1 MMVSFLVPVYNSA
14 PFLKECV
21 QSLTGQTY
29 TDLQIV
35 LINDGSTDGSWDILL
50 ELARQDKRIEVYS
63 KANGG
68 VAETRNL
75 LLKKARGEWVLFID
89 SDDWIEPDTV
99 ESLMNEQ
106 AVGNYDIVSYKLS
119 GQTGDGTVVYTRQQ
133 AVKLFLEHISFRGS
147 LCDKLIRQSLFDGL
161 SFDATVSYGEDAMMV
176 WQVLQRA
183 EKVCVLDK
191 GFYHYRINPDSI
203 SHQSFNGKKFSAYT
217 VWDFIKDD
225 VEKLWPEYKEI
236 ARARFACEMTQVL
249 YAAARSRYPHN
260 MSVQLLQEVI
270 RKNGR
275 FIKKTGISSLKMSL
289 YSWLV
294 SHNYYIA
301 RFLSRYV

>member
-1 MMVSFLVPVYNSA
+1 MKISIIVPVYNVEKYIDRCIS
-14 PFLKECV
+14 
-21 QSLTGQTY
+21 SLLDQDIDDY
-29 TDLQIV
+29 EIIIV
-35 LINDGSTDGSWDILL
+35 NDGSTDGSWDILL

-176 WQVLQRA
+176 WQVLQ
-183 EKVCVLDK
+183 
-191 GFYHYRINPDSI
+191 
-203 SHQSFNGKKFSAYT
+203 
-217 VWDFIKDD
+217 
-225 VEKLWPEYKEI
+225 
-236 ARARFACEMTQVL
+236 
-249 YAAARSRYPHN
+249 
-260 MSVQLLQEVI
+260 
-270 RKNGR
+270 
-275 FIKKTGISSLKMSL
+275 
-289 YSWLV
+289 
-294 SHNYYIA
+294 
-301 RFLSRYV
+301 

>member
-1 MMVSFLVPVYNSA
+1 MVSILVPVYNSA

-68 VAETRNL
+68 VAETRNQ

-99 ESLMNEQ
+99 ESLINEL
-106 AVGNYDIVSYKLS
+106 AVGNYDIVSYKMS
-119 GQTGDGTVVYTRQQ
+119 GKTDGDDTIVYTRQQ
-133 AVKLFLEHISFRGS
+133 AVKLFLEHITFRGS
-147 LCDKLIRQSLFDGL
+147 LWDKMIRRSLFEGL
-161 SFDATVSYGEDAMMV
+161 SFDAGVCYGEDALMV

-183 EKVCVLDK
+183 EKICVLNK
-191 GFYHYRINPDSI
+191 GFYHYRVNPNSI
-203 SHQSFNGKKFSAYT
+203 SRQSFNGMKFSAYT
-217 VWDFIKDD
+217 TWDSICSD
-225 VEKLWPEYKEI
+225 VKKSWPEYREV
-236 ARARFACEMTQVL
+236 AHARFACEMTQLL
-249 YAAARSRYPHN
+249 YAAARNGYPHN
-260 MSVQLLQEVI
+260 SSVQLLQEII
-270 RKNGR
+270 RRDGR
-275 FIKKTGISSLKMSL
+275 YIKKTGISSLKMSL
-289 YSWLV
+289 FAWLV

-301 RFLSRYV
+301 RFVSRYV